1 MILHTRKLRRKMLL
15 QLLILLAVIVAL
27 GSWPLAGW
35 LGGNIWLFTIW
46 WGICTLY
53 GLMVILLA
61 VYDMLA
67 VVQEERR

>member
-1 MILHTRKLRRKMLL
+1 MILYTRKLRRRMLL
-15 QLLILLAVIVAL
+15 QLLIVLAIIAVL

-35 LGGNIWLFTIW
+35 LGSNIWLFTIW